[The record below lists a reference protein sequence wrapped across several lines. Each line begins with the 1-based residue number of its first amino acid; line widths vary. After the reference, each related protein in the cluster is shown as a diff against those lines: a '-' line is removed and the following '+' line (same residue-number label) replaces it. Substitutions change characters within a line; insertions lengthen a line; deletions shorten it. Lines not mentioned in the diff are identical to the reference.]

1 MRRFVA
7 LSYMVGFPVVLGL
20 AKVVPGVVFAL
31 LFAAGG
37 AMSVLLGATVNWQN
51 IVGATTLFGYFVS
64 GFFPA
69 GPISNFIMGL

>member
-31 LFAAGG
+31 LFATGG
-37 AMSVLLGATVNWQN
+37 VMASLVGANWQTV
-51 IVGATTLFGYFVS
+51 VGATTLFGYFVS

>member
-31 LFAAGG
+31 LFGAGG
-37 AMSVLLGATVNWQN
+37 AMSTLLGAGVNWQT
-51 IVGATTLFGYFVS
+51 IASATTLFGYFVS
-64 GFFPA
+64 GFFPT
-69 GPISNFIMGL
+69 PSISNFIMGL